1 MEQQQAVQ
9 TDRTGFTAAVS
20 GGLNTTASRLAMPE
34 EDSPDLLNVNINY
47 DGSVSKREGFDIYE
61 GTTPNETL
69 SSPRPRGATASSSYY
84 TYGTKATPFSVVF
97 HRYQSTP
104 AAGIGMEMTLLRDKV
119 FSNPRG
125 WTSAGATVWSSLAT
139 VKPDITVIQ
148 DSDRIRLLYLTG
160 TNVPVQFTIK
170 ERDLTF
176 ASNLA
181 EYGAIAGSPTL
192 NETNQWS
199 GIRANNTFLINKTTL
214 VVYSGAFSVNKIAAT
229 VPNGD
234 YWCVFVSWQ
243 WWCCAQ
249 YVRGDWCQDVR
260 NRFAVDAVRDRTI
273 PVPTN
278 LLNGIVGTEYST
290 TLLPYPITLNNTAGY
305 TGGYT
310 FTQTGT
316 GATDFQFSS
325 GFTSTSGVVNQPS
338 PNFVTFGVMQAG
350 IVRFD
355 RGFRADFNSTIEIDE
370 SQCSATITNA
380 IDGFIVASRNTS
392 GSGTASPS
400 WQKRVLNYAI
410 DLPGSG
416 AAMKWWSFDGM
427 NNGAGSQIKADW
439 DIYFSYT
446 QLNSTYVGTGA
457 LSAPTGVDLPLDGYP
472 WAAPGLWEIANYE
485 QGDFPD
491 TGTIFQGRLYL
502 AGFSKLP
509 GAILVSDLYDT
520 TQVGVFYKSFQLEVT
535 TGEAESPFDI
545 SVGLQSA
552 DDIIKCVRE
561 WQNSLWI
568 FSKYSVYRLTGGNAG
583 ISYGTFSLQA
593 TAGVGVINSQSV
605 ALTDQALMF
614 LSNQGLYK
622 LVPAGG
628 LSDAYAVEEVS
639 SKIRT
644 VFEDRRNMESLAYLV
659 WDSVRQNLYMALP
672 TTSTTRTT
680 DFFVY
685 FAQRNAWSRWAD
697 GSGEGLFT
705 KHAFMSYNTP
715 SDSDLYIA
723 HLVTTPTYQG
733 DTVYEGY
740 RISRYPNQYFVD
752 VCTGAVFSGNWAK
765 PCQRVVYYTLE
776 DDVFEYST
784 TVESS
789 GQVTGFKMLPFTDVQ
804 DVEVYQNTV
813 KLQFGTDYY
822 KTLQST
828 IVLNFESA
836 GQPIVIEQRT
846 TELKPTSSVVGYKR
860 IVTAEQTTAP
870 TSPTIAT
877 TNPIV
882 YGNPPI
888 SGAAE
893 PLYAV
898 AIQYP
903 AYHSTITMSRGTL
916 ANYKRMKTYFGYYR
930 NELGKYL
937 ERLDILVGES
947 LELIGTTVN
956 SIGVSIVVLFNDE
969 ADGSPV
975 MSEILGSDD
984 LFWDAANLGQ
994 ATPPKQSTQYTRAFV
1009 PIIGGAYSFN
1019 VVNFSFDEKTWRL
1032 VGYEMQVKVKQGK
1045 GLSRTD

>member
-1 MEQQQAVQ
+1 MAEQQAVQ

-61 GTTPNETL
+61 GTTPASTI
-69 SSPRPRGATASSSYY
+69 SSPRPHGGISRSSYY
-84 TYGTKATPFSVVF
+84 TYGTKATPYSIVF
-97 HRYQSTP
+97 HRYQDTPSTRV
-104 AAGIGMEMTLLRDKV
+104 GMEMTLLRDKV
-119 FSNPRG
+119 FSAARG
-125 WTSAGATVWSSLAT
+125 WTDTAAMIWSPLAT
-139 VKPDITVIQ
+139 EKPDITVIQ
-148 DSDRIRLLYLTG
+148 DTDKIRLLYLTG
-160 TNVPVQFTIK
+160 TNVPVQFTIR
-170 ERDLTF
+170 ERNLTF
-176 ASNLA
+176 TSNLA
-181 EYGAIAGSPTL
+181 PYGIIPGSPTAQEI
-192 NETNQWS
+192 NAWS
-199 GIRANNTFLINKTTL
+199 GIRPHNTFLINKSTL
-214 VVYSGAFSVNKIAAT
+214 VVYSGTHTSPNIAAT
-229 VPNGD
+229 VPDGE

-243 WWCCAQ
+243 WWCRAQ
-249 YVRGDWCQDVR
+249 YVQGAWCQA
-260 NRFAVDAVRDRTI
+260 NRQRFNVDPVRDRTV
-273 PVPTN
+273 PVPPE
-278 LLNGIVGTEYST
+278 LLYGIVGTPYST
-290 TLLPYPITLNNTAGY
+290 TVIPYPINPQGQSY
-305 TGGYT
+305 SQTGG
-310 FTQTGT
+310 
-316 GATDFQFSS
+316 ATSDFQFSS
-325 GFTSTSGVVNQPS
+325 GFANTVGSTTVPS
-338 PNFVTFGVMQAG
+338 PNFITFGAATAS
-350 IVRFD
+350 IVRFT
-355 RGFRADFNSTIEIDE
+355 RGYTADFNSVSEIDE
-370 SQCSATITNA
+370 SQCSVTVTNA
-380 IDGFIVASRNTS
+380 VDGLIVAPRNTLAL
-392 GSGTASPS
+392 GSTFPA
-400 WQKRVLNYAI
+400 WNKRVADYSL

-416 AAMKWWSFDGM
+416 APMKWWSFDGM
-427 NNGAGSQIKADW
+427 DGGVGTLVRSEW
-439 DIYFSYT
+439 DIYFSCT
-446 QLNSTYVGTGA
+446 QLNSAYIGNGA
-457 LSAPTGVDLPLDGYP
+457 LSVPTGVDLTFDGYP

-485 QGDFPD
+485 NGDFPS

-502 AGFSKLP
+502 AGFARLP

-520 TQVGVFYKSFQLEVT
+520 TQVGVFYKSFQLTVT
-535 TGEAESPFDI
+535 TGEPESSFDI

-552 DDIIKCVRE
+552 DDIIMCLRE
-561 WQNSLWI
+561 WQNSLWV

-593 TAGVGVINSQSV
+593 TAGVGVVNNQSV

-614 LSNQGLYK
+614 LSNQGLYR
-622 LVPAGG
+622 LIPAGG

-639 SKIRT
+639 AKIRT
-644 VFEDRRNMESLAYLV
+644 EFQNRLNMEKLAYLV

-752 VCTGAVFSGNWAK
+752 VCTGAVFSGNWSK

-882 YGNPPI
+882 YGNPAI

-969 ADGSPV
+969 ADGSPI